1 MTSKLVVNTI
11 EADTGISSVSFAS
24 SISMDSTSK
33 FHFSAAGVDIGA
45 DTNINRPAA
54 GKLAFNIN
62 SSEKVRITS
71 DGFLGI
77 STASVLAPFHAF
89 NATNNTI
96 ARLESGDA
104 TCRLQLVDSAG
115 MGFVAVSGDNL
126 ILANTSSITERL
138 RIDSSGRF
146 LLNMSTSVTGGKFQ
160 ANNQFN
166 TFFAATN
173 DATGCILQL
182 EKTRSTSPGS
192 YTIVQDGDKL
202 GELQFKGSNGSA
214 SVIGASLQAIV
225 NGTPGSGNDLP
236 TDLAF
241 RTMPD
246 GVGSTV
252 ERLRITSSGQM
263 GLGVSSLQA
272 NAKLQVNGNI
282 GAAQFYTTTTSAP
295 QTDFNSDVATNKAG
309 LLLRRSSETNGD
321 YSGLEFHNHPSSN
334 TLYRKGGI
342 YFQSDGSGFG
352 RGDMVFVNDGA
363 GDSANLAISDE
374 KMRIH
379 KEGHVTKPYHVC
391 FGATGNQGTYSV
403 ATGQVFAFNAYHQS
417 YPNSRHTAYNTSTS
431 KFTAP
436 VAGVY
441 SFTVNL
447 YFRNVNLSNLFSL
460 VPRINGSEV
469 TGGAG
474 DKMFFFSCQNING
487 DTTISGTVYLNL
499 GAGDEVDV
507 ARRTGQA
514 GSHSFYM
521 PHSSFFGHL
530 IG

>member
-1 MTSKLVVNTI
+1 SLPSQLTLSNNADNRVITGGSGTNLNGEANLTFDGSKLVNSGSQTLTSGTAPQYRLNASSADGSDNDRSIFGLATASNHFINGTSAGDTI
-11 EADTGISSVSFAS
+11 LRTTNSGNLLFGVGTSEKLRIKSDGDVIIGGSSDAGYTNYADNLTIHGTSNEGITIRSGNASQGAIYFADT
-24 SISMDSTSK
+24 T
-33 FHFSAAGVDIGA
+33 
-45 DTNINRPAA
+45 
-54 GKLAFNIN
+54 
-62 SSEKVRITS
+62 
-71 DGFLGI
+71 
-77 STASVLAPFHAF
+77 
-89 NATNNTI
+89 
-96 ARLESGDA
+96 GD
-104 TCRLQLVDSAG
+104 
-115 MGFVAVSGDNL
+115 
-126 ILANTSSITERL
+126 
-138 RIDSSGRF
+138 
-146 LLNMSTSVTGGKFQ
+146 VTGAYEGYLIYDHNG
-160 ANNQFN
+160 NNLRF
-166 TFFAATN
+166 
-173 DATGCILQL
+173 
-182 EKTRSTSPGS
+182 
-192 YTIVQDGDKL
+192 
-202 GELQFKGSNGSA
+202 
-214 SVIGASLQAIV
+214 
-225 NGTPGSGNDLP
+225 GTDHQ
-236 TDLAF
+236 
-241 RTMPD
+241 
-246 GVGSTV
+246 

-272 NAKLQVNGNI
+272 NAKLQVNGNV

-334 TLYRKGGI
+334 TAYRKGGI

-379 KEGHVTKPYHVC
+379 KEGHITKPYHVC

-403 ATGQVFAFNAYHQS
+403 ATGQVFAFNTYHQS

-460 VPRINGSEV
+460 CPRINGSEV

-474 DKMFFFSCQNING
+474 DRMFFFSCQNING

-507 ARRTGQA
+507 ARRTGQT

>member
-1 MTSKLVVNTI
+1 
-11 EADTGISSVSFAS
+11 
-24 SISMDSTSK
+24 
-33 FHFSAAGVDIGA
+33 VDIGA

-363 GDSANLAISDE
+363 G
-374 KMRIH
+374 
-379 KEGHVTKPYHVC
+379 
-391 FGATGNQGTYSV
+391 
-403 ATGQVFAFNAYHQS
+403 
-417 YPNSRHTAYNTSTS
+417 
-431 KFTAP
+431 
-436 VAGVY
+436 
-441 SFTVNL
+441 
-447 YFRNVNLSNLFSL
+447 
-460 VPRINGSEV
+460 
-469 TGGAG
+469 
-474 DKMFFFSCQNING
+474 
-487 DTTISGTVYLNL
+487 
-499 GAGDEVDV
+499 
-507 ARRTGQA
+507 
-514 GSHSFYM
+514 
-521 PHSSFFGHL
+521 
-530 IG
+530 